1 MFNTDLISDN
11 AASFSRSLME
21 LCEHVDGEVEKV
33 VRKACIDLYRRIV
46 QRTPIDTGRAK
57 ANWQIST
64 SDNGSVRG
72 SAGDSFSE
80 SDIQGLIASETSG
93 LNITINDNQVIIY
106 NNLEY
111 IGALENG
118 HSQQAPGGMVVVSLA
133 DFTQFFN
140 EAIAE
145 AQL

>member
-1 MFNTDLISDN
+1 MFNTDLISNN
-11 AASFSRSLME
+11 AASFSNSLMALSE
-21 LCEHVDGEVEKV
+21 YVNGEVEKV
-33 VRKACIDLYRRIV
+33 VRKACIDLYKRIV
-46 QRTPIDTGRAK
+46 TRTPVDTGRAK
-57 ANWQIST
+57 ANWQIDVVDSE
-64 SDNGSVRG
+64 SVRG

-80 SDIQGLIASETSG
+80 SDIQGLIASEISG
-93 LNITINDNQVIIY
+93 LNLTINDNHVIIY

-118 HSQQAPGGMVVVSLA
+118 HSQQAPGGMVAVSLA